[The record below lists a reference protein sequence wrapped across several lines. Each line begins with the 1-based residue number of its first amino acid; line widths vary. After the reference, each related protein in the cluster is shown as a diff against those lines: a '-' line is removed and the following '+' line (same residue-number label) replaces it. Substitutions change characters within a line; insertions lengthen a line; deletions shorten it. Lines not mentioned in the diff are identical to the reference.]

1 MDPRILLD
9 TNVLVYAYDRRDHA
23 KRDAALA
30 LARALAR
37 TGQVAVT
44 TQVLSELFWTISRHL
59 PDPLPV
65 ADAVRSVRRHAGTWL
80 VIDVTAR
87 TVAEALRGAEQ
98 HGLPYWDALI
108 WAAARLAGIP
118 VVLSEDFQDGRE
130 IEGVTFQNPFPVGT
144 AAT

>member
-1 MDPRILLD
+1 MDSRILLD
-9 TNVLVYAYDRRDHA
+9 TNVLVYAYDRRDHV

-30 LARALAR
+30 LARALAQ

-44 TQVLSELFWTISRHL
+44 TQVLSELFWTISRTL
-59 PDPLPV
+59 PDPLPM
-65 ADAVRSVRRHAGTWL
+65 ADAVRSVRRHAATWR

-108 WAAARLAGIP
+108 WAAARLAGVP

-130 IEGVTFQNPFPVGT
+130 IEGVTFQNPFPV
-144 AAT
+144 AAA